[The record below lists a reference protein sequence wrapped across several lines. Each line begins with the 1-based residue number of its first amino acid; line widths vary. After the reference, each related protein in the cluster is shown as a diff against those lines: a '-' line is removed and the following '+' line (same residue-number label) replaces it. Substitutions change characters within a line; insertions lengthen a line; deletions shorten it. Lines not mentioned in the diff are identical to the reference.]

1 MTTEVVPAD
10 PGHRPAT
17 GTIGEALRRT
27 DGAQLLTGR
36 ARYVDDFA
44 PPGMLHLHVVR
55 SPVARA
61 RIVSVD
67 VAEARRAPGV
77 VTAFA
82 GEEAAQRT
90 APIPYFIDPVARGG
104 KNVEIRCLAVGSVV
118 HAGQAVAAV
127 VAGSRAEAEAAGEL
141 VRLEL
146 EAEEPVLD
154 ARAALGRTRR
164 GSTPTGPTT
173 SCCTSCTARATST
186 RPSAAADVVVHETL
200 TIARQTTSPDRD
212 AWLRRVMG
220 RGRRAADRPRL
231 VPEPAPAA
239 LDAVAEPGPATRTA
253 SGW

>member
-44 PPGMLHLHVVR
+44 PPGMLHLFVVR

-67 VAEARRAPGV
+67 VSDALQAPGV
-77 VTAFA
+77 VTAFS
-82 GEEAAQRT
+82 GEEAARRT

-104 KNVEIRCLAVGSVV
+104 KNTEIRCLAVGSVV

-127 VAGSRAEAEAAGEL
+127 VAGAALEAEAAGEL

-146 EAEEPVLD
+146 EREEPVLD
-154 ARAALGRTRR
+154 ARAALRAGAPRVYADW
-164 GSTPTGPTT
+164 SDNVVLHQL
-173 SCCTSCTARATST
+173 TARATST
-186 RPSAAADVVVHETL
+186 PPSPLPTWSC
-200 TIARQTTSPDRD
+200 T
-212 AWLRRVMG
+212 RR
-220 RGRRAADRPRL
+220 
-231 VPEPAPAA
+231 
-239 LDAVAEPGPATRTA
+239 
-253 SGW
+253 